1 MDNKLLSRRNLI
13 QAVGA
18 AAAASGLTVPTPA
31 SAAARADA
39 RRVARSGW
47 DAIVVGAGTVGL
59 TLAIFA
65 AKRKARVLL
74 LDIADTTGG
83 TLHVSTGQMSA
94 AGTALQ
100 RSRGIVDTPQ
110 EHYDDLQR
118 ISRGTIDPE
127 LARLTVFNAAATFDW
142 LVSRG
147 FEPLPTHPVMG
158 EAHEP
163 YSKPRYYWAAEGGRA
178 IMKVL
183 QREVQAPVDSGAVS
197 ILLQHDVFELLQAR
211 DGRVR
216 GVRTRDDAGTV
227 REFTARS
234 VVLATGGY
242 AGDPATYA
250 RLSGRPQYVNL
261 AYPHCRGR
269 GIELGLA
276 AGGTLRG
283 IDNYMSNYGLVL
295 ASDDYPASV
304 FARPSD
310 FPQKRKPWE
319 IHVNAEGR
327 RFVREDVPSVDARE
341 QSLLWQTGGRRW
353 IVFDDAILAAAPPVL
368 QNFTREDLRG
378 AFDVHPWFKR
388 ADSVGALA
396 RAAGIDPTGLEGS
409 VAMYNYGVR
418 TGVDPLGREH
428 HPLPIARGPFYAIRT
443 QATAVTAAAGLTVD
457 ASLRLLRADGS
468 TIPGLFAAGEVL
480 GAGSLQGKA
489 YSGGMMVTPALTFG
503 RLLGERLLSLSS

>member
-1 MDNKLLSRRNLI
+1 MTERLSRRQLI
-13 QAVGA
+13 QAIGA
-18 AAAASGLTVPTPA
+18 AAAATGLAAPDRVRADPRAVPT
-31 SAAARADA
+31 R
-39 RRVARSGW
+39 GW
-47 DAIVVGAGTVGL
+47 DTIVVGAGTVGL

-65 AKRKARVLL
+65 AQRGGRVLL
-74 LDIADTTGG
+74 LDVADVTGG
-83 TLHVSTGQMSA
+83 SLHVSTGQMSA

-100 RSRGIVDTPQ
+100 RARGITDTPQ

-118 ISRGTIDPE
+118 ISRGTIDPV
-127 LARLTVFNAAATFDW
+127 LARLAVFNAAPTFDW
-142 LVSRG
+142 LFSRG
-147 FEPLPTHPVMG
+147 FEPLPGHPVNG

-163 YSKPRYYWAAEGGRA
+163 YSKPRYYWGGEGGRS

-183 QREVQAPVDSGAVS
+183 QREVQAPVERGKVS
-197 ILLQHDVFELLQAR
+197 ILLQHDVYELQQSR

-216 GVRTRDDAGTV
+216 GVRVRDASGAE
-227 REFTARS
+227 REFTGRS

-242 AGDPATYA
+242 AADPQVYA
-250 RLSGRPQYVNL
+250 RLSGRPQYINL
-261 AYPHCRGR
+261 SYRHCRGR

-283 IDNYMSNYGLVL
+283 IENYMSNYGLVL

-353 IVFDDAILAAAPPVL
+353 IVFDQAILDAAPPVL
-368 QNFTREDLRG
+368 QNFTPEDLRG
-378 AFDVHPWFKR
+378 AFDGHPWFTR
-388 ADSVGALA
+388 AESVAALA
-396 RAAGIDPTGLEGS
+396 RASGIDAAGLEGS
-409 VAMYNYGVR
+409 IAMYNYGVK
-418 TGVDPLGREH
+418 TGIDPLGREH
-428 HPLPIARGPFYAIRT
+428 HPLPIAKPPFHAIRT

-457 ASLRLLRADGS
+457 ESLRALRADGS
-468 TIPGLFAAGEVL
+468 PIAGLYVAGELL

-503 RLLGERLLSLSS
+503 RLLGSQWLPLRG